1 MKMKNFIYI
10 ILGIFLFIGCQD
22 LSLAP
27 EHQLSDAQLWNRSD
41 DFRKGVNGLYSSLGS
56 FQIDNDSDISY
67 ANSPNAVSN
76 GTRSAPSTSSFYNNS
91 YSHIRDANF
100 LIERANNEFE
110 ENRYVSEAR
119 WFRALHYYRLVKAY
133 GDVQFY
139 TDVLDPS
146 SEEDL
151 LAPRE
156 SREVVVDFIIDE
168 LNAIAPLLPLQSELG
183 GDELGR
189 ITRGAADALRARVAL
204 FEGTWIKYHGTPGNA
219 NERFD
224 EAISASQKVMDSGEY
239 DLFTYT
245 PNPEESYRYFFMEV
259 GNDSEEQIVA
269 RRFDRDTRHNFT
281 GVPRDGGMT
290 PTRKIADMYLCTD
303 GLPINQ
309 SPLFEGRDKMTS
321 EFQNRDRRMSGTMIP
336 PGTFAIDRLDQDGTG
351 QNFPQP
357 IWDQSFYDAYKYISE
372 FYFDNTGGSVFYY
385 HMLRYAEVLLIHA
398 EALYEKNGSISDTQ
412 LDATIN
418 LLRERAGVVDLTNA
432 FVTVNGLNMLTE
444 IRRER
449 TVELAHEG
457 FRRDD
462 LRRWKTAEDEMPMAL
477 MGAKFGGTEFE
488 TATLDDGSLRYPH
501 PPPMDADGNII
512 VEPANQ
518 RTFDPGRDYLEP
530 LPSEE
535 IAKNPNLMQNPNW

>member
-1 MKMKNFIYI
+1 MKKLICLT
-10 ILGIFLFIGCQD
+10 LGVFLFIGCQD

-56 FQIDNDSDISY
+56 FQLDNDSDISY

-76 GTRSAPSTSSFYNNS
+76 GTRTAPSTSSFYNSS
-91 YSHIRDANF
+91 YSYIRDANF
-100 LIERANNEFE
+100 LIERANNGFE
-110 ENRYVSEAR
+110 ENRYVAEAR
-119 WFRALHYYRLVKAY
+119 WFRAFHYYRLVKAY

-146 SEEDL
+146 SEDL

-168 LNAIAPLLPLQSELG
+168 LTAIAPLLPLQSELG

-204 FEGTWIKYHGTPGNA
+204 FEGTWIKYHGTPGDA

-224 EAISASQKVMDSGEY
+224 EAISASQKVIDSGEY

-245 PNPEESYRYFFMEV
+245 PDPEESYRYFFMEV

-281 GVPRDGGMT
+281 GVPRDGNMT
-290 PTRKIADMYLCTD
+290 TTRKLADMYLCTD
-303 GLPINQ
+303 GLPIDQ
-309 SPLFEGRDKMTS
+309 SPLFEGREEMTS
-321 EFQNRDRRMSGTMIP
+321 EFQNRDRRMSATMIP
-336 PGTFAIDRLDQDGTG
+336 PGTFAIDRLDQEGTG
-351 QNFPQP
+351 RDYPQP
-357 IWDQSFYDAYKYISE
+357 IWDESWYDAYKYISE
-372 FYFDNTGGSVFYY
+372 FYFDNAGGNVFYY
-385 HMLRYAEVLLIHA
+385 HLLRYAEVLLINA
-398 EALYEKNGSISDTQ
+398 EAQYERNGSITDAQ
-412 LDATIN
+412 LDATVN
-418 LLRERAGVVDLTNA
+418 LLRERAGVKALTNSHVIA
-432 FVTVNGLNMLTE
+432 NSLNMLTE

-462 LRRWKTAEDEMPMAL
+462 LRRWKTAEEELPNAL

-488 TATLDDGSLRYPH
+488 TTTLEDGSLRYPDT
-501 PPPMDADGNII
+501 PPMDADGNII
-512 VEPANQ
+512 VEPASQ
-518 RTFDPGRDYLEP
+518 RSFNPGRDYLEP
-530 LPSEE
+530 LPAEE
-535 IAKNPNLMQNPNW
+535 ISKNPNLVQNPGW

>member
-1 MKMKNFIYI
+1 MKKLICLT
-10 ILGIFLFIGCQD
+10 LGIFLFIGCQD

-41 DFRKGVNGLYSSLGS
+41 DFRKGVNDLYSSLGS
-56 FQIDNDSDISY
+56 FQLDNDSDISY

-76 GTRSAPSTSSFYNNS
+76 GTRTAPSTSSFYNSS

-100 LIERANNEFE
+100 LIERANNGFE
-110 ENRYVSEAR
+110 ENRYVAEAR
-119 WFRALHYYRLVKAY
+119 WFRAFHYYRLVKAY

-146 SEEDL
+146 SEDL

-168 LNAIAPLLPLQSELG
+168 LNAIAPLLHLQSELG

-245 PNPEESYRYFFMEV
+245 PDPEESYRYFFMEV

-281 GVPRDGGMT
+281 GVPRDGNMT
-290 PTRKIADMYLCTD
+290 TTRKLADMYLCTD

-309 SPLFEGRDKMTS
+309 SPLFEGREEMTS
-321 EFQNRDRRMSGTMIP
+321 EFQNRDRRMSATMIP
-336 PGTFAIDRLDQDGTG
+336 PGTFAIDRLDQEGTG
-351 QNFPQP
+351 RDYPQP
-357 IWDQSFYDAYKYISE
+357 IWDESWYDAYKYISE
-372 FYFDNTGGSVFYY
+372 FYFDNAGGNVFYY
-385 HMLRYAEVLLIHA
+385 HLLRYAEVLLINA
-398 EALYEKNGSISDTQ
+398 EAQYERNGSITDAQ

-418 LLRERAGVVDLTNA
+418 LLRERAGVNALTNSHVIA
-432 FVTVNGLNMLTE
+432 NGLNMLTE

-462 LRRWKTAEDEMPMAL
+462 LRRWKTAEEEMPNAL
-477 MGAKFGGTEFE
+477 MGAKFAGTEFE
-488 TATLDDGSLRYPH
+488 TTTLEDGSLRYPDT
-501 PPPMDADGNII
+501 PPMDADGNII
-512 VEPANQ
+512 VEPASQ
-518 RTFDPGRDYLEP
+518 RSFDPGRDYLEP
-530 LPSEE
+530 LPAEE
-535 IAKNPNLMQNPNW
+535 ISKNPNLVQNPGW